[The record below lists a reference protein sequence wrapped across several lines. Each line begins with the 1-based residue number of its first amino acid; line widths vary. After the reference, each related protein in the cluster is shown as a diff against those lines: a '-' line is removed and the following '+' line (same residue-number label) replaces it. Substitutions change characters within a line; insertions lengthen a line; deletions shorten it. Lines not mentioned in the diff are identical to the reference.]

1 MIQPAA
7 RKRREIKGVRLV
19 CALLLKGFEPS
30 HSGIPVLR
38 RILFALTAAAVLA
51 CSDNT
56 GPETRPDAD
65 LNIVQQ
71 DTLAPPLDST
81 VARFWAKVG
90 DGREVRIEYQ
100 PPLDSAEDFLRFEV
114 PGDGLLRKPDG
125 SAFQTGD
132 SILITVTVIDPARY
146 QFRFEPAGLKF
157 NPDHPARLKV
167 YYYFANHDFDGDGVI
182 DSADDAIEHLLDMW
196 GREGTTSPWF
206 RVGSVKFEES
216 DEIDA
221 NILSFSE
228 YALAW

>member
-1 MIQPAA
+1 
-7 RKRREIKGVRLV
+7 
-19 CALLLKGFEPS
+19 
-30 HSGIPVLR
+30 VLR

-56 GPETRPDAD
+56 GPESRPDAD
-65 LNIVQQ
+65 LHIVQQ
-71 DTLAPPLDST
+71 HTLAPPLDST

-90 DGREVRIEYQ
+90 EGREVRIEYQ

-125 SAFQTGD
+125 SAFQPGD
-132 SILITVTVIDPARY
+132 SILITITVVDAARFL
-146 QFRFEPAGLKF
+146 FRFEPSGLEF
-157 NPDHPARLKV
+157 NPEHPARLKI
-167 YYYFANHDFDGDGVI
+167 YYYFSNHDFNEDGVV
-182 DSADDAIEHLLDMW
+182 DSDDDAIEHLLDVW
-196 GREGTTSPWF
+196 RRESTTSPWF
-206 RVGSVKFEES
+206 RVGSVKFEVS

>member
-1 MIQPAA
+1 M
-7 RKRREIKGVRLV
+7 
-19 CALLLKGFEPS
+19 
-30 HSGIPVLR
+30 LR

-65 LNIVQQ
+65 LNIVRQ
-71 DTLAPPLDST
+71 DSLAPPLDST

-125 SAFQTGD
+125 SAFQAGD
-132 SILITVTVIDPARY
+132 SILITITVVDASRFL
-146 QFRFEPAGLKF
+146 FRFEPSGLQF
-157 NPDHPARLKV
+157 SSEHPARLKLH
-167 YYYFANHDFDGDGVI
+167 YEFSDHDFNDDGVV
-182 DSADDAIEHLLDMW
+182 DAADDAIEHLLDMW

>member
-1 MIQPAA
+1 M
-7 RKRREIKGVRLV
+7 RRFTLLFST
-19 CALLLKGFEPS
+19 ALLLLG
-30 HSGIPVLR
+30 
-38 RILFALTAAAVLA
+38 

-56 GPETRPDAD
+56 GPGGRPNAD
-65 LNIVQQ
+65 LHIVQQ

-90 DGREVRIEYQ
+90 ESRDVRIAYQ

-125 SAFQTGD
+125 SAFQPGD
-132 SILITVTVIDPARY
+132 SILITVTVIDPARF
-146 QFRFEPAGLKF
+146 QFRFEPAGLQF
-157 NPDHPARLKV
+157 DPDNPARLRLD
-167 YYYFANHDFDGDGVI
+167 YFNSDHDFDDDGDI
-182 DSADDAIEHLLDMW
+182 DSADDAIEHLLDLW
-196 GREGTTSPWF
+196 RREGPLANWF
-206 RVGSVKFEES
+206 RIGSVQFEGI

>member
-1 MIQPAA
+1 M
-7 RKRREIKGVRLV
+7 
-19 CALLLKGFEPS
+19 
-30 HSGIPVLR
+30 LR

-56 GPETRPDAD
+56 GPESRPAAD

-90 DGREVRIEYQ
+90 EGREVRIDYQ
-100 PPLDSAEDFLRFEV
+100 HPLAEEFLRFEV

-125 SAFQTGD
+125 SAFQPGD
-132 SILITVTVIDPARY
+132 SIFITITLVDAS
-146 QFRFEPAGLKF
+146 QFLFRFEPSGLQF
-157 NPDHPARLKV
+157 SPEHPARLKLH
-167 YYYFANHDFDGDGVI
+167 YEFSNHDFNDDGAVDP
-182 DSADDAIEHLLDMW
+182 DDDAIEHLLDLW
-196 GREGTTSPWF
+196 RREGTTSPWF
-206 RVGSVKFEES
+206 RVGSVKFEEL
-216 DEIDA
+216 DELDA

>member
-1 MIQPAA
+1 M
-7 RKRREIKGVRLV
+7 
-19 CALLLKGFEPS
+19 
-30 HSGIPVLR
+30 LR
-38 RILFALTAAAVLA
+38 RLLVALTAAALLA

-56 GPETRPDAD
+56 GPETRPNAD
-65 LNIVQQ
+65 LNIVLQ

-81 VARFWAKVG
+81 VVHLWAKVG

-114 PGDGLLRKPDG
+114 PGDALLRKPDG
-125 SAFQTGD
+125 SAFAAGD
-132 SILITVTVIDPARY
+132 SILITITVVN
-146 QFRFEPAGLKF
+146 QTQFLFRFEPSGLQF
-157 NPDHPARLKV
+157 SPDHPARLKIH
-167 YYYFANHDFDGDGVI
+167 YNLSNHDFDDDGTV
-182 DSADDAIEHLLDMW
+182 DSNDDAIEHLLDIW
-196 GREGTTSPWF
+196 RREGSTSPWV